1 MMVNDSDLVDTATP
15 SSEQHNLD
23 GEDIYEA
30 CLYPAEAMFSS
41 EANPY
46 GMALRQFD
54 KAAEHLDL
62 KRGLVDFLRQPKRAL
77 IVTFPVRMD
86 DESVHVFTGYR
97 VQHNAVMGPNKGGVR
112 YHPNIN
118 LDEMRALA
126 MWNTWKCAVVSVP
139 FGGAQ
144 GGVVCDPELLSY
156 GELERMTRRY
166 INDISLLVGPE
177 SDIPDP
183 DLNTGPQIMAWAMDT
198 YSMSKGHSV
207 SAVVTGKP
215 QEIGGT
221 MGQAGAIGRGL
232 MYVVREAFE
241 RLGKELEGATVA
253 VQGFGRVGSNAALYL
268 QEAGCRI
275 VAANDLHGGVYNPQG
290 FDAVA
295 AVRHAA
301 QKRTVAG
308 LKGTKPITEQALL
321 SLDCDILVPA
331 ALGNQI
337 RADNVE
343 QIRARCIA
351 EGGPGIITP
360 RADAILADKG
370 VCVLPDILTSAGGMM
385 MSYFEWVQDVQAF
398 FWSEEQ
404 VNARLR
410 ETMVQSFQQVWD
422 IAQERKLPMRTA
434 AYVLAVGRVAK
445 ATLLRGIWP

>member
-1 MMVNDSDLVDTATP
+1 MMTNGNDVMDTQTP
-15 SSEQHNLD
+15 STEHHSVEEN
-23 GEDIYEA
+23 IYEA
-30 CLYPAEAMFSS
+30 CSYPAEALFGSGL
-41 EANPY
+41 NPCH
-46 GMALRQFD
+46 MALSQFD
-54 KAAEHLDL
+54 EAIEHLDL
-62 KRGLVDFLRQPKRAL
+62 KRGLIEFLRYPKRAL

-86 DESVHVFTGYR
+86 DESVRMFTGYR
-97 VQHNAVMGPNKGGVR
+97 VHHNAVMGPSKGGIR
-112 YHPNIN
+112 YHPDIS

-126 MWNTWKCAVVSVP
+126 MWNTWKCAVVNVP

-144 GGVVCDPELLSY
+144 GGVVCDPEMLSQS
-156 GELERMTRRY
+156 ELERVTRRY
-166 INDISLLVGPE
+166 ISDISLLVGPE
-177 SDIPDP
+177 SDIPGP
-183 DLNTGPQIMAWAMDT
+183 DLNTGPQTMAWAMDT
-198 YSMSKGHSV
+198 YSMNKGHSV

-215 QEIGGT
+215 PEIGGT
-221 MGQAGAIGRGL
+221 LGQAGAIGRGL
-232 MYVVREAFE
+232 MYVVQEAFE

-275 VAANDLHGGVYNPQG
+275 VAASDLYGGVYNPNG
-290 FDAVA
+290 FDAVD

-301 QKRTVAG
+301 QKGTVAG
-308 LKGTKPITEQALL
+308 LDGTESITEQDLL
-321 SLDCDILVPA
+321 SLNCDILVPA

-337 RADNVE
+337 RADNAE
-343 QIRARCIA
+343 WIQARCIA

-370 VCVLPDILTSAGGMM
+370 VCVLPDILASAGGMM

-404 VNARLR
+404 INARLR
-410 ETMVQSFQQVWD
+410 DTMTRSFQQVWD
-422 IAQERKLPMRTA
+422 IAQERELPMRTA

>member
-1 MMVNDSDLVDTATP
+1 MRTNDHHATDTPTP
-15 SSEQHNLD
+15 LSEQHTPE
-23 GEDIYEA
+23 EDIYEA
-30 CLYPAEAMFSS
+30 CSYPAEAKFSS

-46 GMALRQFD
+46 RMALRQFD
-54 KAAEHLDL
+54 IATGHLDL
-62 KRGLVDFLRQPKRAL
+62 KKGLIDFLREPRRAL

-86 DESVHVFTGYR
+86 DESVGMFTGYR
-97 VQHNAVMGPNKGGVR
+97 VHHSAVMGPSKGGVR
-112 YHPNIN
+112 YHPDIS

-126 MWNTWKCAVVSVP
+126 MWNTWKCAVVNVP

-144 GGVVCDPELLSY
+144 GGVACDPEMLSQH
-156 GELERMTRRY
+156 ELERLTRRY
-166 INDISLLVGPE
+166 IGDISLLVGPE

-198 YSMSKGHSV
+198 YSMGKGHSV
-207 SAVVTGKP
+207 AAVVTGKP
-215 QEIGGT
+215 LEIGGT
-221 MGQAGAIGRGL
+221 LGQAGAIGRGL

-241 RLGKELEGATVA
+241 RLGRTLEDVTVA

-275 VAANDLHGGVYNPQG
+275 VAANDLHGGVYNPKG

-308 LKGTKPITEQALL
+308 LEGTEPIAEQDLL

-337 RADNVE
+337 RADNAE
-343 QIRARCIA
+343 RIQAKLIA

-370 VCVLPDILTSAGGMM
+370 VCVLPDILASAGGMVV
-385 MSYFEWVQDVQAF
+385 SYFEWVQDVQSF
-398 FWSEEQ
+398 FWSGEQ

-410 ETMVQSFQQVWD
+410 ETMVHSFQQVWD
-422 IAQERKLPMRTA
+422 IAEERRLPMRTA
-434 AYVLAVGRVAK
+434 AYILAVGRVAK

>member
-1 MMVNDSDLVDTATP
+1 VALRHFDTA
-15 SSEQHNLD
+15 
-23 GEDIYEA
+23 
-30 CLYPAEAMFSS
+30 
-41 EANPY
+41 
-46 GMALRQFD
+46 
-54 KAAEHLDL
+54 AAHLDL
-62 KRGLVDFLRQPKRAL
+62 KRGLIDFLREPRRAL

-86 DESVHVFTGYR
+86 DESVRMFTGYR
-97 VQHNAVMGPNKGGVR
+97 VHHSAVMGPSKGGVR
-112 YHPNIN
+112 YHPDIS

-126 MWNTWKCAVVSVP
+126 MWNTWKCAVVNVP

-144 GGVVCDPELLSY
+144 GGVACDPELLSER
-156 GELERMTRRY
+156 ELERLTRRY
-166 INDISLLVGPE
+166 ISDISLLVGPE

-215 QEIGGT
+215 LEIGGT
-221 MGQAGAIGRGL
+221 LGQSGAIGRGL
-232 MYVVREAFE
+232 MYIIQEAFE
-241 RLGKELEGATVA
+241 RLGRKLEGATVA

-275 VAANDLHGGVYNPQG
+275 VAANDLHGGVYNSKG

-295 AVRHAA
+295 AIRHVA

-308 LKGTKPITEQALL
+308 LEGTEPIGEQDLL

-343 QIRARCIA
+343 QIRARIIA

-360 RADAILADKG
+360 RADAILADRG
-370 VCVLPDILTSAGGMM
+370 VCVLPNILASAGGMVV
-385 MSYFEWVQDVQAF
+385 SYFEWVQDVRSF

-404 VNARLR
+404 VNARLW
-410 ETMVQSFQQVWD
+410 ETMVHSFQQVWD

-434 AYVLAVGRVAK
+434 AYVLAIGRVAK

>member
-1 MMVNDSDLVDTATP
+1 MRTSDNDVMDVPTP
-15 SSEQHNLD
+15 SAEQHTAE
-23 GEDIYEA
+23 EDIYEA
-30 CLYPAEAMFSS
+30 CSYPAEALFSS
-41 EANPY
+41 AANPY
-46 GMALRQFD
+46 QVALRQFD
-54 KAAEHLDL
+54 MTTGYLDL
-62 KRGLVDFLRQPKRAL
+62 KRGLIDFLREPRRAL

-86 DESVHVFTGYR
+86 DGSVRMFTGYR
-97 VQHNAVMGPNKGGVR
+97 VHHSAVMGASKGGVR
-112 YHPNIN
+112 YHPDIT

-126 MWNTWKCAVVSVP
+126 MWNTWKGAVVNVP

-144 GGVVCDPELLSY
+144 GGVACDPELLSER
-156 GELERMTRRY
+156 ELERLTRRY
-166 INDISLLVGPE
+166 ISDISLLVGPE

-207 SAVVTGKP
+207 AAVVTGKP
-215 QEIGGT
+215 LEIGGT
-221 MGQAGAIGRGL
+221 LGQAGAIGRGL
-232 MYVVREAFE
+232 MYVIREAFE
-241 RLGKELEGATVA
+241 RMGKKLERATVA

-275 VAANDLHGGVYNPQG
+275 VAANDLHGGVYHPRG

-295 AVRHAA
+295 AVRHVA

-308 LKGTKPITEQALL
+308 LEGTEPITEQDLL
-321 SLDCDILVPA
+321 SLDCDIIVPA

-337 RADNVE
+337 RADNAERV
-343 QIRARCIA
+343 QARCIA

-370 VCVLPDILTSAGGMM
+370 ICVLPDILASAGGMV
-385 MSYFEWVQDVQAF
+385 MSYFEWVQDVQSF

-404 VNARLR
+404 INARLQK
-410 ETMVQSFQQVWD
+410 TMAHSFQQVWD

-434 AYVLAVGRVAK
+434 AYILAVGRVAK

>member
-1 MMVNDSDLVDTATP
+1 MMTNNNDVTHTPTP
-15 SSEQHNLD
+15 SSEQRNLD
-23 GEDIYEA
+23 EDIYEA

-46 GMALRQFD
+46 RMALRQFD
-54 KAAEHLDL
+54 MAAGHLDL
-62 KRGLVDFLRQPKRAL
+62 KRGVIDFLREPRRAL

-86 DESVHVFTGYR
+86 DESERMFTGYR
-97 VQHNAVMGPNKGGVR
+97 VHHSAVMGPSKGGVR
-112 YHPNIN
+112 YHPDIS

-126 MWNTWKCAVVSVP
+126 MWNTWKCAVVNVP

-144 GGVVCDPELLSY
+144 GGVACDPEMLSLP
-156 GELERMTRRY
+156 ELERLTRRY

-198 YSMSKGHSV
+198 YSMGKGHSV

-215 QEIGGT
+215 LEIGGT
-221 MGQAGAIGRGL
+221 LGQAGAIGRGL
-232 MYVVREAFE
+232 MYVLRETFE
-241 RLGKELEGATVA
+241 RLGKKLEGATVA

-268 QEAGCRI
+268 QEAGCHI
-275 VAANDLHGGVYNPQG
+275 VAANDLHGGVYNPKG

-301 QKRTVAG
+301 QKGTVAG
-308 LKGTKPITEQALL
+308 LEGTETITEQDLL
-321 SLDCDILVPA
+321 SLGCDILVPA

-343 QIRARCIA
+343 RIQAKIIA

-360 RADAILADKG
+360 RADAVLADKG
-370 VCVLPDILTSAGGMM
+370 ICVLPDVLTSAGGMVV
-385 MSYFEWVQDVQAF
+385 SYFEWVQDVQSF

-404 VNARLR
+404 VNAKLR
-410 ETMVQSFQQVWD
+410 DTMVRSFQQVWD

-434 AYVLAVGRVAK
+434 AYALAIGRIAK

>member
-1 MMVNDSDLVDTATP
+1 MMTNDNDVMDAPTP
-15 SSEQHNLD
+15 SPEPHSVE
-23 GEDIYEA
+23 EDIYEA
-30 CLYPAEAMFSS
+30 CSYPAEALFNSGI
-41 EANPY
+41 NPCH
-46 GMALRQFD
+46 MALRQFD
-54 KAAEHLDL
+54 EATEHLDL
-62 KRGLVDFLRQPKRAL
+62 KRGLIDFLQHPKRAL

-86 DESVHVFTGYR
+86 DESVQMFTGYR
-97 VQHNAVMGPNKGGVR
+97 VHHNAVMGPSKGGVR
-112 YHPNIN
+112 YHPDIT

-126 MWNTWKCAVVSVP
+126 MWNTWKCAVVNVP

-144 GGVVCDPELLSY
+144 GGVACDPAMLSQS
-156 GELERMTRRY
+156 ELERVTRRY
-166 INDISLLVGPE
+166 ISDISLLVGPE

-198 YSMSKGHSV
+198 YSMNKGHSV

-215 QEIGGT
+215 LEIGGT
-221 MGQAGAIGRGL
+221 LGQAGAIGRGL
-232 MYVVREAFE
+232 MYVLRETFE
-241 RLGKELEGATVA
+241 RLGKKLEGATVA

-275 VAANDLHGGVYNPQG
+275 VAASDLHGGVYDPNG
-290 FDAVA
+290 FDAVD

-301 QKRTVAG
+301 QKGTVAG
-308 LKGTKPITEQALL
+308 LEGTEPITELALL

-337 RADNVE
+337 RADNAE
-343 QIRARCIA
+343 RIRVKCIA

-360 RADAILADKG
+360 SADVILADKG
-370 VCVLPDILTSAGGMM
+370 VCVLPDILASAGGMI
-385 MSYFEWVQDVQAF
+385 MSYFEWVQDVQSF

-404 VNARLR
+404 INARLR
-410 ETMVQSFQQVWD
+410 DTMTRSFQQVWD
-422 IAQERKLPMRTA
+422 IAQERGLPMRTA

>member
-1 MMVNDSDLVDTATP
+1 MRTNNNHVMDAPTP
-15 SSEQHNLD
+15 SSEQHAVE
-23 GEDIYEA
+23 EDIYEA
-30 CLYPAEAMFSS
+30 CSYPAAAMFNSQVS
-41 EANPY
+41 PY
-46 GMALRQFD
+46 RMALRQFD
-54 KAAEHLDL
+54 EATEQLDL
-62 KRGLVDFLRQPKRAL
+62 KRGLIDFLRYPKRAL

-86 DESVHVFTGYR
+86 DESVQMFTGYR
-97 VQHNAVMGPNKGGVR
+97 VHHNSVMGPNKGGVR
-112 YHPNIN
+112 YHPDVS

-126 MWNTWKCAVVSVP
+126 MWNTWKCAVVNVP

-144 GGVVCDPELLSY
+144 GGVACDPEMLSQ
-156 GELERMTRRY
+156 GELERLTRRY
-166 INDISLLVGPE
+166 ITDISLLVGPK

-198 YSMSKGHSV
+198 YSMNKGHSV

-215 QEIGGT
+215 LEIGGT
-221 MGQAGAIGRGL
+221 QGQAGAIGRGL
-232 MYVVREAFE
+232 MYIVREAFE
-241 RLGKELEGATVA
+241 RLGKKLAGSTVA

-275 VAANDLHGGVYNPQG
+275 VAANDLHGGVYNPKG

-308 LKGTKPITEQALL
+308 LEGTEPITEQDLL

-337 RADNVE
+337 RADNAE
-343 QIRARCIA
+343 RIQAKLIA

-360 RADAILADKG
+360 NADAILADKG
-370 VCVLPDILTSAGGMM
+370 VCVLPDILASAGGMV
-385 MSYFEWVQDVQAF
+385 MSYFEWVQDVQSF

-404 VNARLR
+404 INARLR
-410 ETMVQSFQQVWD
+410 DTMTRSFQQVWD
-422 IAQERKLPMRTA
+422 IAQERELPMRTA
-434 AYVLAVGRVAK
+434 AYVLAVGRVAQ

>member
-1 MMVNDSDLVDTATP
+1 MRTNDSRVTDASRPLP
-15 SSEQHNLD
+15 EQHSL
-23 GEDIYEA
+23 ETDIHEA
-30 CLYPAEAMFSS
+30 CSYPAEAMFSS
-41 EANPY
+41 EVNPY
-46 GMALRQFD
+46 RMALRHFD
-54 KAAEHLDL
+54 MAAAHLDL
-62 KRGLVDFLRQPKRAL
+62 KRGLIDFLREPRRAL

-86 DESVHVFTGYR
+86 DGSVQMFTGYR
-97 VQHNAVMGPNKGGVR
+97 VHHSAVMGPNKGGVR
-112 YHPNIN
+112 YHPDIS

-126 MWNTWKCAVVSVP
+126 MWNTWKCAVVNVP

-144 GGVVCDPELLSY
+144 GGVACDPELLSER
-156 GELERMTRRY
+156 ELERLTRRY
-166 INDISLLVGPE
+166 ISDISLLVGPE

-215 QEIGGT
+215 LEIGGT
-221 MGQAGAIGRGL
+221 LGQAGAIGQGL
-232 MYVVREAFE
+232 MYVIREAFE
-241 RLGKELEGATVA
+241 RRGRKLEGATVA

-275 VAANDLHGGVYNPQG
+275 VAANDLHGGVYNSKG

-295 AVRHAA
+295 AIRHAA

-308 LKGTKPITEQALL
+308 LEGTEPIAEQDLL

-343 QIRARCIA
+343 QIRARIIA

-360 RADAILADKG
+360 RADAILADRG
-370 VCVLPDILTSAGGMM
+370 VCVLPNILASAGGMVV
-385 MSYFEWVQDVQAF
+385 SYFEWVQDVRSF

-404 VNARLR
+404 VNARLW
-410 ETMVQSFQQVWD
+410 ETMVHSFQQVWD

-434 AYVLAVGRVAK
+434 AYVLAIGRVAK

>member
-1 MMVNDSDLVDTATP
+1 MRTNDNDVMDAPTP
-15 SSEQHNLD
+15 SAEQHTAE
-23 GEDIYEA
+23 EDIYEA
-30 CLYPAEAMFSS
+30 CSYPAEALFSS
-41 EANPY
+41 EVNPY
-46 GMALRQFD
+46 QMALRQFD
-54 KAAEHLDL
+54 MAAGHLDL
-62 KRGLVDFLRQPKRAL
+62 KRGLIDFLREPRRAL

-86 DESVHVFTGYR
+86 DESVRMFTGYR
-97 VQHNAVMGPNKGGVR
+97 VHHSAVMGASKGGVR
-112 YHPNIN
+112 YHPDIT

-126 MWNTWKCAVVSVP
+126 MWNTWKGAVVNVP

-144 GGVVCDPELLSY
+144 GGVACDPELLSER
-156 GELERMTRRY
+156 ELERLTRRY
-166 INDISLLVGPE
+166 ISDISLLVGPE

-198 YSMSKGHSV
+198 YSMGKGHSV
-207 SAVVTGKP
+207 AAVVTGKP
-215 QEIGGT
+215 LEIGGT
-221 MGQAGAIGRGL
+221 LGQAGAIGRGL
-232 MYVVREAFE
+232 MYVIREAFE
-241 RLGKELEGATVA
+241 RMGKKLEGATVA

-275 VAANDLHGGVYNPQG
+275 VAANDLHGGVYYPKG

-295 AVRHAA
+295 AVRHVA

-308 LKGTKPITEQALL
+308 LEGTEPITEQDLL

-337 RADNVE
+337 RADNAE

-370 VCVLPDILTSAGGMM
+370 ICVLPDILASAGGMV
-385 MSYFEWVQDVQAF
+385 MSYFEWVQDVQSF
-398 FWSEEQ
+398 FWSEKQ
-404 VNARLR
+404 INARLQK
-410 ETMVQSFQQVWD
+410 TMVHSFQQVWD

-434 AYVLAVGRVAK
+434 AYVLAVGRVAR